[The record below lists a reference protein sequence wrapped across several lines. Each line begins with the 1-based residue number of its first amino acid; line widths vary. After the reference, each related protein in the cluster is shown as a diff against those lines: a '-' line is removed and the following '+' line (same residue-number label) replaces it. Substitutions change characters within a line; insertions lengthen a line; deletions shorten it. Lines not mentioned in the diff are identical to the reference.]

1 MELPLPSPSH
11 STSGLPSAPH
21 GIAAAELALSLG
33 GFTLGIS
40 EFAAMGLLPSVAEG
54 LGVSIPKAG
63 LTISGYAI
71 GVVVGAP
78 LMALVLARWPRRLVL
93 VFLALLIACGN
104 LASALAPNF
113 GVMIVARLISGL
125 PHGAYLGTA
134 AMIAASLVPAHKRAS
149 AVARVILGLSLAN
162 LIGVPVVTSLGQIAG
177 WRSAFGLV
185 AIFAVL
191 TAASI
196 RVFLPWI
203 GAGPSIGIK
212 RELAAVLEPQ
222 VLLALGIAAV
232 GFGGM
237 FAIYSY
243 LAPTLTEVTG
253 LRPAAV
259 PLMLSVFGLGMV
271 TGNIAGGWLADRGV
285 VRAIG
290 IALVLAAVA
299 QFCFLFAP
307 FRLPTMVVDV
317 FLVGATSMAIGP
329 ALQTR
334 LLDVAPD
341 AQMLAASLNHSAFN
355 FANAL
360 GAWLGGLVIAA
371 GFGWTATGGVGAI
384 LTIAGLGVFVAAVL
398 LDRSPARYGPDDV
411 HDRT

>member
-1 MELPLPSPSH
+1 MELPHLSPPSP
-11 STSGLPSAPH
+11 TRSGLPSPPY
-21 GIAAAELALSLG
+21 GVGAAELALSLG
-33 GFTLGIS
+33 AFTLGIS

-54 LGVSIPKAG
+54 LHVSIPKAG
-63 LTISGYAI
+63 LTISAYAV

-78 LMALVLARWPRRLVL
+78 LMALLLARCPRRILLVL
-93 VFLALLIACGN
+93 LALLMAAGN

-113 GVMIVARLISGL
+113 GVMIAARLMSGL

-149 AVARVILGLSLAN
+149 AVARVILGLSIAN
-162 LIGVPVVTSLGQIAG
+162 LIGVPLVTWLGQIAG

-185 AIFAVL
+185 AAFAVL
-191 TAASI
+191 TAISV
-196 RVFLPWI
+196 RVCLPWI
-203 GAGPSIGIK
+203 GAGPSIGLK
-212 RELAAVLEPQ
+212 REVAAVLAPQ

-243 LAPTLTEVTG
+243 LAPTLTQVTG
-253 LRPAAV
+253 LRPAAI

-290 IALVLAAVA
+290 IALVLAAAA
-299 QFCFLFAP
+299 QFFFLFAP
-307 FRLPTMVVDV
+307 FRLPTMVIDV
-317 FLVGATSMAIGP
+317 FLIGATSMALGP
-329 ALQTR
+329 SLQTR

-355 FANAL
+355 CANAL

-384 LTIAGLGVFVAAVL
+384 LTIAGLIVFGAAVL
-398 LDRSPARYGPDDV
+398 LDRSRLA
-411 HDRT
+411 

>member
-1 MELPLPSPSH
+1 V
-11 STSGLPSAPH
+11 G
-21 GIAAAELALSLG
+21 AAELALSFG
-33 GFTLGIS
+33 GLTLGIS

-54 LGVSIPKAG
+54 LHVSIPRAG
-63 LTISGYAI
+63 LTISAYAV

-78 LMALVLARWPRRLVL
+78 LMALLLARWPRRLLLSV
-93 VFLALLIACGN
+93 LALLMAAGN
-104 LASALAPNF
+104 LASALSPNF
-113 GVMIVARLISGL
+113 GMMIVARLISGL

-134 AMIAASLVPAHKRAS
+134 AMIAASLVPPHKRAS
-149 AVARVILGLSLAN
+149 AVARVILGLSIAN
-162 LIGVPVVTSLGQIAG
+162 LIGVPLVTWLGQIAG

-185 AIFAVL
+185 AVFAVL
-191 TAASI
+191 TAISV

-212 RELAAVLEPQ
+212 REVAAVLQPQ

-271 TGNIAGGWLADRGV
+271 TGNMAGGYLADRGV

-290 IALVLAAVA
+290 VLLVLAAMA
-299 QFCFLFAP
+299 QFFFLFAP
-307 FRLPTMVVDV
+307 FRLPTMVIDV
-317 FLVGATSMAIGP
+317 FLVGATSMALGP

-355 FANAL
+355 AANAL

-384 LTIAGLGVFVAAVL
+384 LTVAGMGVFVAAVL
-398 LDRSPARYGPDDV
+398 VDRSRASVR
-411 HDRT
+411 